1 MGREEEI
8 KKFVLKYFEKA
19 FEDQIVEKFERIDA
33 TERIE
38 KSGFQK
44 EISAWRNT
52 YKNIVVCSCMVVKGV
67 QKRYDYKFYFVE
79 EKLNEQ
85 TIEIVEDA
93 LAECS
98 RLIKRFQF
106 DDALKK
112 VDEMIELI
120 RKEEDRVYDKRLFN
134 FRKEI
139 IEAQKEY
146 EKLLKKLAKLEE
158 NIKINQEKQELEPLI
173 KNCKEIIPIAKEVKR
188 SDLVKLYTDTLEE
201 AEKELNFQKEFQKLE
216 NEFNSS
222 YSKKDYEKSLT
233 ICEKIIEL
241 CDLHDKTELSEKYSN
256 ILEQLK
262 NEIKEKQLA
271 EEREKEELKAFSNLT
286 NELINLSKEGIALV
300 NRNAYFG
307 AFDIYEK
314 IINKME

>member
-106 DDALKK
+106 DEALNK

-158 NIKINQEKQELEPLI
+158 EIKINQEKQEIEPLI
-173 KNCKEIIPIAKEVKR
+173 KNCKEIIPIAKKVKR
-188 SDLVKLYTDTLEE
+188 NDLVKLYTGTLEE
-201 AEKELNFQKEFQKLE
+201 AEKELNFQEEFQKLE
-216 NEFNSS
+216 KEFKSS
-222 YSKKDYEKSLT
+222 YGKKDYEKSLT
-233 ICEKIIEL
+233 ICERIIEL
-241 CDLHDKTELSEKYSN
+241 CDLHDKVELSEKYSK

-314 IINKME
+314 ILNKME